1 MVFLFDRLRSDSF
14 AAYGFCEVKAFWPG
28 FSEADQRRL
37 YALCGGIPA
46 YAAAVDLAVTA
57 EENFRELAGGNTAHL
72 RTLLEIYLCREFQRV
87 NNVNLILTALAAG
100 PLRFSQILAATGIR
114 SGAALTYTLPR
125 LVMLEFIEKREAK
138 GKKAVYAVADPVL
151 AAVFAEGDLL

>member
-1 MVFLFDRLRSDSF
+1 MGENRLKPEITAFAVFLFDRLRSDSS
-14 AAYGFCEVKAFWPG
+14 AAYGFCEVKAFCPG

-100 PLRFSQILAATGIR
+100 A
-114 SGAALTYTLPR
+114 AALFSDPR
-125 LVMLEFIEKREAK
+125 GNGYQVRCGAYLHTP
-138 GKKAVYAVADPVL
+138 GS
-151 AAVFAEGDLL
+151 

>member
-1 MVFLFDRLRSDSF
+1 M
-14 AAYGFCEVKAFWPG
+14 
-28 FSEADQRRL
+28 
-37 YALCGGIPA
+37 
-46 YAAAVDLAVTA
+46 
-57 EENFRELAGGNTAHL
+57 
-72 RTLLEIYLCREFQRV
+72 
-87 NNVNLILTALAAG
+87 NLILTALAAG

-114 SGAALTYTLPR
+114 SGAALTYTHPR